1 MQFKKCSKGGL
12 DSGLGRTGERINYL
26 EYGQKECTTKSGK
39 VKYGGE
45 VQRYEGENEKVQQ
58 TFTGNLRTWK

>member
-26 EYGQKECTTKSGK
+26 EYGQEECTTKKNGK

-45 VQRYEGENEKVQQ
+45 VQRHEGENEKVQQ
-58 TFTGNLRTWK
+58 TFIGSLRT